1 MKKTALLIDAGWFL
15 KGLAD
20 QISVKWPS
28 AKQVCTAVKSTLL
41 ETEDLYRI
49 FYYDCR
55 PFDGTVTNPISGA
68 SDDFTK
74 KPAFAGRNKFLDA
87 MEQEEFVALRLGELK
102 MQGWDIRPTF
112 KNSLQNGAVS
122 KMTEDDMHPNF
133 KQKGVDMKIG
143 IDVASLAFKRIVDR
157 IVLFSN
163 DADMIPAMKLARRE
177 GVQIF
182 LAQLTTRPL
191 TKQIVAHSDG
201 IRKIEM

>member
-1 MKKTALLIDAGWFL
+1 
-15 KGLAD
+15 
-20 QISVKWPS
+20 
-28 AKQVCTAVKSTLL
+28 
-41 ETEDLYRI
+41 
-49 FYYDCR
+49 
-55 PFDGTVTNPISGA
+55 
-68 SDDFTK
+68 
-74 KPAFAGRNKFLDA
+74 
-87 MEQEEFVALRLGELK
+87 
-102 MQGWDIRPTF
+102 
-112 KNSLQNGAVS
+112 
-122 KMTEDDMHPNF
+122 MTEDDMHPNF

-201 IRKIEM
+201 IRKIAM